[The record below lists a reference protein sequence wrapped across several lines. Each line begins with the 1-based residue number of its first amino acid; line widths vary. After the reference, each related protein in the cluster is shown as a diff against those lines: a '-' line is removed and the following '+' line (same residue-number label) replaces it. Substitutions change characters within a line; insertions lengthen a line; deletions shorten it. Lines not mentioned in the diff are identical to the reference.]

1 MWGLQE
7 PDGKTGTARLP
18 QAGKW
23 PDRARRF
30 LFKMVGPGRMVTPGT
45 GPILKT
51 TRRFQVAPFLP
62 QAKRRG
68 RKGSLFVCW
77 TNRG

>member
-51 TRRFQVAPFLP
+51 TRRFQVRLPFCP
-62 QAKRRG
+62 KRSAG
-68 RKGSLFVCW
+68 AERKFICMLD
-77 TNRG
+77 

>member
-51 TRRFQVAPFLP
+51 TRRFSGTALFCP
-62 QAKRRG
+62 KRSAG
-68 RKGSLFVCW
+68 AEKGKLICMLD
-77 TNRG
+77 